1 MDEIRTDIAVPV
13 PLSLTRLRK
22 RGYNQSEFIFHSWA
36 EAFTVWS
43 DVLQRRRATRSQWK
57 LSRLERAEN
66 VADVFSVKYGMAVQ
80 GKTILL
86 VDDIYTTGATLE
98 ACARALKRKGAA
110 RVTGL
115 VIASGTP

>member
-36 EAFTVWS
+36 ETFTVWS